1 MKSQEAIKI
10 IRQCIS
16 EDRYR
21 VMRHFAQ
28 RMDERGL
35 FWPDVQAVI
44 DHPRSVKDAGL
55 DDYDRPKWLVAGKTT
70 DLLNLEMVVV
80 IDQDEDGNMV
90 LLITIYF
97 ED

>member
-1 MKSQEAIKI
+1 MKSQEAIRI
-10 IRQCIS
+10 ICQCIS

-21 VMRHFAQ
+21 MLRHFSE

-44 DHPRSVKDAGL
+44 DHPKSVRNAGL
-55 DDYDRPKWLVAGKTT
+55 DDYGRPRWLVAGKTT
-70 DLLNLEMVVV
+70 DRLNLELVVV
-80 IDQDEDGNMV
+80 IDQDDDGNLV
-90 LLITIYF
+90 VLITIYF